1 MGSEMCIRDSGQCM
15 CHSLG
20 CYIEGLH
27 VSTSTP
33 LSTHRSEILFA
44 AGTYPAADSNSTL
57 QRISLHQRN
66 FVKGLLFGASG
77 RGSAPSTGGGDRASR
92 MGVGI
97 SSGGEDRPSGMGSVP
112 SWRGGRTPRSFIL
125 GGMLS
130 AKRITLF
137 WLVPLFWRGDSFS
150 TTGPRRHGKKKGLK
164 IFGG

>member
-1 MGSEMCIRDSGQCM
+1 M
-15 CHSLG
+15 LF
-20 CYIEGLH
+20 
-27 VSTSTP
+27 TSTP

-112 SWRGGRTPRSFIL
+112 SWSGGRTPRSFIL

-150 TTGPRRHGKKKGLK
+150 TTGPRRHGKKKRFENFWRLSAPVLK
-164 IFGG
+164 MVGPQISLKQSD